1 MTERNHD
8 LTSERETLYHMITAG
23 ELLDLHPEDFAL
35 PAHVYIWQTLVK
47 MVANKRAITQDNVLK
62 SMNKEPDARKALVD
76 LLMADYPTSMN
87 VQIRLNSLREYRSKR
102 ELKKLIISIE
112 DKLSEGILHPH
123 SIAEEIIEKS
133 KEIAKLN
140 KGDLSLT
147 DEIRSYIASQTD
159 TFTTQ
164 DCHKSISHRHNSMPN
179 CRKLLNRMKKE
190 GLVIPTGNR
199 AGEYRIKNR
208 DLPMI
213 DWENAD
219 SDEFPFLF
227 PIGLG
232 SHFRLMP
239 RNIMTVAG
247 ESDAGKTALAL
258 NVASMN
264 VPKYSGNI
272 HYFSSEM
279 GEIELRSRLEQ
290 WELIDEDPTPLK
302 VWRGVNFY
310 DRVVDFQDVIVPD
323 GINIIDYLHMREDF
337 WKIGKHLDE
346 IYEKLT
352 TGVAL
357 VLIQKKKGA
366 DYGYGAELTIQK
378 ARLVINLENGYPHH
392 SAKLVKVKNWRNP
405 QHNPNGL
412 EIQYNLVR
420 GCQFIT
426 KGGWTRPDT
435 EKESP
440 NEQSN
445 YRRGA
450 RSRPRTELHT
460 ERNGKGNAFDSHFG
474 KVD

>member
-8 LTSERETLYHMITAG
+8 GTSEREVLYHIVTTGDM
-23 ELLDLHPEDFAL
+23 LDLHDEDFHI
-35 PAHVYIWQTLVK
+35 PAHKYIWNTLLK
-47 MVANKRAITQDNVLK
+47 MVANKRAITQDNILK
-62 SMNKEPDARKALVD
+62 SMNKDPDARKALVN
-76 LLMADYPTSMN
+76 LLMADYPSMN
-87 VQIRLNSLREYRSKR
+87 IQIRINSLREYRSKR
-102 ELKKLIISIE
+102 ELKKLLSDIE
-112 DKLSEGILHPH
+112 DKLREGILHPH

-133 KEIAKLN
+133 KGIARLN
-140 KGDLSLT
+140 KGDMSLS
-147 DEIRSYIASQTD
+147 DEIRGYIASQTD

-179 CRKLLNRMKKE
+179 CRKLLNRFKKE

-208 DLPMI
+208 DLPTI

-219 SDEFPFLF
+219 SEEFPFVF
-227 PIGLG
+227 PLGIGN
-232 SHFRLMP
+232 HFRLMP
-239 RNIMTVAG
+239 RNVMTIAG

-264 VPKYSGNI
+264 VAKYSGNI

-290 WELIDEDPTPLK
+290 FELIKDDPVPLK
-302 VWRGVNFY
+302 TWRGVNFY

-346 IYEKLT
+346 IYERLT

-357 VLIQKKKGA
+357 VLIQKKEGA
-366 DYGYGAELTIQK
+366 RYGYGAELTIQK
-378 ARLVINLENGYPHH
+378 ARLSINLENGYPHH
-392 SAKLVKVKNWRNP
+392 RAIFNKVKNWRNP

-412 EIQYNLVR
+412 EIKYNLLR
-420 GCQFIT
+420 GCYFIT
-426 KGGWTRPDT
+426 KGGWTRPEK

-440 NEQSN
+440 NEQST
-445 YRRGA
+445 YRRSTGG
-450 RSRPRTELHT
+450 RPRAELHA
-460 ERNGKGNAFDSHFG
+460 ERDGKGDSFSRHFG